1 MAQRTGALEAPAV
14 EAQRKSASLWGDAFR
29 RLLKNRLAVVGAIVV
44 FILLILAIV
53 GPYLTPFEYQAQDYA
68 AVAKY
73 AGRCRRSSRATSSA
87 PTSSGVTCSAAYGRG
102 ADQHDGGDGGAS
114 RGAPHRPAGR
124 RRGRAG
130 SAAASTRS

>member
-44 FILLILAIV
+44 FILLIVAIV

-73 AGRCRRSSRATSSA
+73 ARPG
-87 PTSSGVTCSAAYGRG
+87 AAVRLEP
-102 ADQHDGGDGGAS
+102 HP
-114 RGAPHRPAGR
+114 RHRPA
-124 RRGRAG
+124 RA
-130 SAAASTRS
+130 